1 MRTPAVGTEKVSPTM
16 SGGAKIWSRQR
27 WAGVPKF
34 GADND
39 ERDVPKFGAD
49 NDERDVSKFGADNDE
64 HGDPNWERIME
75 PHAAQPILLECA
87 ESFTGFQ

>member
-1 MRTPAVGTEKVSPTM
+1 M
-16 SGGAKIWSRQR
+16 
-27 WAGVPKF
+27 PKF
-34 GADND
+34 GADDD

-49 NDERDVSKFGADNDE
+49 NDEWDVSKFGADNNE

>member
-1 MRTPAVGTEKVSPTM
+1 M
-16 SGGAKIWSRQR
+16 
-27 WAGVPKF
+27 PKF

-49 NDERDVSKFGADNDE
+49 NDEWDVSKFGADNDE
-64 HGDPNWERIME
+64 RGDPNRERIME
-75 PHAAQPILLECA
+75 PCAAQPILLECA